1 MFIIMIIVIF
11 NCVLTYCFITSGK
24 DYFFSVENLILRII
38 DLTFNKVEKK
48 ILLSESNFS
57 NYSLDT
63 YEIKY
68 LKIKTS
74 DYMFNW

>member
-1 MFIIMIIVIF
+1 MFIIIVIF
-11 NCVLTYCFITSGK
+11 KCVLTDCFITSGK
-24 DYFFSVENLILRII
+24 DYFFRVENLILRII

-48 ILLSESNFS
+48 ILLSEPNFS

-74 DYMFNW
+74 DYMFN